1 MWKTWQVGEVSY
13 FFSKDQTL
21 PWMETAFLHN
31 FPSVSFLLASA
42 FCKRKCEIFK
52 GLPFNF
58 VRRAT
63 GKPPVKLFILAQSIR
78 ISELQMS
85 LGCTQMRSCAIK
97 DILINL
103 LIYRHIFAACLFL
116 KKSGG
121 GEGVECVYIFF
132 TPLYHHQSRAEAVQ
146 NIDFTCRLE

>member
-1 MWKTWQVGEVSY
+1 
-13 FFSKDQTL
+13 
-21 PWMETAFLHN
+21 METAFLHN

-121 GEGVECVYIFF
+121 VRVLSVFTSFLLHYTTINPELRRYKTLTLRVDLNSPSNSLCVLSLKI
-132 TPLYHHQSRAEAVQ
+132 E
-146 NIDFTCRLE
+146 